1 MSDGQAR
8 IDEQQDGVVLVVD
21 DEPDIVAFVQL
32 ALESEG
38 YTVVT
43 AAHGQE
49 ALRCITARPPAVILL
64 DLNMPVMTGWELHE
78 RLRRTAPEI
87 PVVFMTAGSAAY
99 IEAQKHKAAGY
110 LIKPFDLAR
119 LYETVER
126 FARPGGVPEQ

>member
-1 MSDGQAR
+1 MTKGQVR
-8 IDEQQDGVVLVVD
+8 VEGQHGDVVLVVD
-21 DEPDIVAFVQL
+21 DEPDIVAFIRL

-38 YTVVT
+38 YTVAT

-49 ALRCITARPPAVILL
+49 ALHAIAAGTPALILL

-99 IEAQKHKAAGY
+99 IEAEKHRAAGY

-119 LYETVER
+119 LYDTVER
-126 FARPGGVPEQ
+126 FARPAA